1 MNGNFRKPEFVKRYE
16 YTYYDLETPLNAI
29 VADNTRQTKD
39 NYRFVVD
46 NSSEANPIDWYN
58 AYLEIDFQLVTLADS
73 TVGIVGGAI
82 DNVNKLCTTTN
93 GHTFIKDIQVECNGI
108 SVYNNMKA
116 NESSNALTL
125 LKYTKSYADSVGE
138 DQFFY
143 VDTGTGIA
151 EARPAEDNSPYNDG
165 FASRKRRT
173 DAAAVSKISIPLNQY
188 SYFAAFKNQLHP
200 NIKTNILIKLEDDNN
215 IIFRNAAAPNSKV
228 ILTKL
233 RLWCPK
239 IIFNGLGMKEYTEK
253 YSKPKKWTYLKEHH
267 EIIQTT
273 AVNSYFRISTGIRR
287 PRHVLLWVVNN
298 AKYSNQQR
306 NIFSFDTFA
315 IGTANRYF
323 TKAQLEVNNSI
334 YYPQL
339 EMTSDEES
347 RLYRALL
354 SFNSAYNDFLSG
366 PLITRDNFKK
376 IFGMLYFDLRN
387 QGEDVKDS
395 VVSLTFRYELNGA
408 PGAGYTVNA
417 LVLHEKEI
425 ELYTASGKLLIKA

>member
-1 MNGNFRKPEFVKRYE
+1 M
-16 YTYYDLETPLNAI
+16 
-29 VADNTRQTKD
+29 
-39 NYRFVVD
+39 
-46 NSSEANPIDWYN
+46 
-58 AYLEIDFQLVTLADS
+58 
-73 TVGIVGGAI
+73 
-82 DNVNKLCTTTN
+82 
-93 GHTFIKDIQVECNGI
+93 
-108 SVYNNMKA
+108 
-116 NESSNALTL
+116 
-125 LKYTKSYADSVGE
+125 
-138 DQFFY
+138 
-143 VDTGTGIA
+143 
-151 EARPAEDNSPYNDG
+151 
-165 FASRKRRT
+165 
-173 DAAAVSKISIPLNQY
+173 
-188 SYFAAFKNQLHP
+188 
-200 NIKTNILIKLEDDNN
+200 
-215 IIFRNAAAPNSKV
+215 
-228 ILTKL
+228 

-253 YSKPKKWTYLKEHH
+253 YLKPKKWTYLKEHH

-287 PRHVLLWVVNN
+287 PRHVLIWVVNN
-298 AKYSNQQR
+298 AKYNSQQR
-306 NIFSFDTFA
+306 NIFSFNTFA
-315 IGTANRYF
+315 VGTANRYF

-387 QGEDVKDS
+387 QEEDVKDS

-408 PGAGYTVNA
+408 PGAGYTLNA